1 MTTVIAECNCTLA
14 PELPSVNT
22 RHRVLIVQCYRLPA
36 RLKILVG
43 FLLDSCGRACNVT
56 NYVLFSAARLR
67 LATTAQACWTS
78 AMHKAVH
85 CLCWQSCVILLAQL
99 TLLIG
104 DASRARSCTFPA
116 IVAFAID
123 LGDMSFTLRSNGQHS
138 ESDCYLGLCQLA
150 GTGSI

>member
-1 MTTVIAECNCTLA
+1 MTKVIAECNYTLT

-22 RHRVLIVQCYRLPA
+22 RNRMLIVQCYKSPA
-36 RLKILVG
+36 RLKILVS
-43 FLLDSCGRACNVT
+43 FLLDSCGRACHVT

-104 DASRARSCTFPA
+104 DASRALSCTCPA
-116 IVAFAID
+116 IVTFAID
-123 LGDMSFTLRSNGQHS
+123 LGELSFPLRSNGQLS
-138 ESDCYLGLCQLA
+138 ESDFCLGLCQLA
-150 GTGSI
+150 GT